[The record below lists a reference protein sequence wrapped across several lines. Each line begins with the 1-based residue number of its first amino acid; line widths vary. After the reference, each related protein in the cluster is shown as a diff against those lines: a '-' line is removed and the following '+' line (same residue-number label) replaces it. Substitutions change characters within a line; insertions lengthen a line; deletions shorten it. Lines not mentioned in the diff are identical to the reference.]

1 VTTPAGGRRIAVRRR
16 PLLLIG
22 APSLVIAVAAF
33 LAAPKGAGG
42 IAFVGVVVLGLV
54 GLVVGPS
61 LRRAEPRGPW
71 RLMAL
76 AGLFFLVGLALR
88 IGVLPRGRGLLESPD
103 LWVIVGYLTTLW
115 ALLRMLSSTAKGSGR
130 LAALD
135 AMIVTSGA
143 SLGFFSAEV
152 GPHLGLDAHRYD
164 LYALAINMLY
174 PVLDA
179 ALLSITVHLAFR
191 TSRRSPALGM
201 LLGAFTTWLVAD
213 MTYVVLWHFRPGTT
227 SPYIEALFMVS
238 FALAGAAATH
248 PSVTELARP
257 ATATQAPARSG
268 RSVVLLTLLVP
279 AGAAVMMPTSG
290 RLDATVRVALL
301 SLVLLAVFLRMM
313 YTVKA
318 LRKAEED
325 ALHQALHDPLTGLAN
340 RAAFLVALRERIAS
354 PEGAA
359 EGVSV
364 VCLDADRFKLV
375 NDTWGHPVGD
385 ELILMLA
392 RRLRGKVQA
401 GDELFR
407 LGGDEFVVIARGGTP
422 AVARTVA
429 ERLLTI
435 AEEPLVLSGG
445 QRIVM
450 TASIGVA
457 QAAAWADADADALV
471 RDADIALYTAKD
483 SGRATWV
490 QFDQSL
496 RSSIEHRVRLAD
508 ELRAAVTAGEVRPHY
523 QAIMTGPG
531 YGSVAGFEA
540 LARWT
545 HPEDGPVSPAEFIP
559 VAEDTGLIVEIGD
572 LMLRQACHQLM
583 TWRRAT
589 GRDLHVSVNLSA
601 TQIARSDVPR
611 LVREALGESELP
623 AHALWIEITESLLMT
638 NRTAAAAVLEQ
649 LAGLGV
655 VLCIDDFGTGYS
667 SLSYLKDFPVQV
679 VKVDR
684 SFVRQLTTDAKSR
697 GVTRAIIEMVNA
709 LELTGVVAEGV
720 ELPEQAEALEGMGCT
735 WGQGFLWARPM
746 APDAV
751 AEQVLGLPAPVAR
764 PAATRAPA

>member
-1 VTTPAGGRRIAVRRR
+1 MRTTPRPGRGTPPGRRR
-16 PLLLIG
+16 LLL
-22 APSLVIAVAAF
+22 AAAV
-33 LAAPKGAGG
+33 LA
-42 IAFVGVVVLGLV
+42 AFVGVYLAWPSGIGGLAFVVVATAGLV
-54 GLVVGPS
+54 ALTLGPA
-61 LRRAEPRGPW
+61 LRHAQPRGAW
-71 RLMAL
+71 RFMTA
-76 AGLFFLVGLALR
+76 AGVLFLVGLALR
-88 IGVLPRGRGLLESPD
+88 LGLLPAGAALLASPD
-103 LWVIVGYLTTLW
+103 LWTVAGYLC
-115 ALLRMLSSTAKGSGR
+115 ALSSLARLLSHAAKGSGR
-130 LAALD
+130 LAAID
-135 AMIVTSGA
+135 ATIVTSGA
-143 SLGFFSAEV
+143 ALGFFSAEV
-152 GPHLGLDAHRYD
+152 GPHLGLSGRDD
-164 LYALAINMLY
+164 LATVALNVLY

-179 ALLSITVHLAFR
+179 ALLAFTGHLAFR
-191 TSRRSPALGM
+191 TSRRSPAMALLLAGM
-201 LLGAFTTWLVAD
+201 TTWLLAD
-213 MTYVVLWHFRPGTT
+213 MGYVVLWHFAPYTT
-227 SPYIEALFMVS
+227 SPWLNAVFMVTYS
-238 FALAGAAATH
+238 LIGAAASH
-248 PSVTELARP
+248 ASVADLASP
-257 ATATQAPARSG
+257 ASATQAPAGSG
-268 RSVVLLTLLVP
+268 RSVLLLTLLVP
-279 AGAAVMMPTSG
+279 AGTAIVIPVSGWPDAAV
-290 RLDATVRVALL
+290 RVTLL
-301 SLVLLAVFLRMM
+301 SLVLLGVYLRMM
-313 YTVKA
+313 NTIDA
-318 LRKAEED
+318 LQQAEED
-325 ALHQALHDPLTGLAN
+325 ALHQALHDPLTGLPN
-340 RAAFLVALRERIAS
+340 RAAFLAALRERLAS

-422 AVARTVA
+422 EVARTVA

-457 QAAAWADADADALV
+457 QAAAGADADADALV

-531 YGSVAGFEA
+531 YGCVAGFEA

-611 LVREALGESELP
+611 LVREALGESGLP

-746 APDAV
+746 PPDAV